1 MLLNKMG
8 ELLIGTSGYDYP
20 EWKGRFYPEKLAR
33 TKFLEYYATQ
43 FNSLELNGTYYK
55 MPTTAQMQNMIT
67 RTSGRVKFT
76 VKAFQGLT
84 HASYAGAYA
93 DKSQFQ
99 LLVLELRKA
108 LDPLL
113 ENNLLLCVLLQF
125 PQSFHYDKEDR
136 VYLDCL
142 VKELSGIPL
151 VVEMRNIKWQT
162 DPVYNA
168 LRQRQIGWCITDNP
182 ALKDLPKLDYIT
194 TSDIAYIRFHG
205 RNSDMWYKG
214 DNVSRYDYLYS
225 DTELKSFVNPI
236 LELLKHTHMVLLFF
250 NNHEK
255 AQATVNA
262 RRIQV
267 LLNEQSQTGFPPKC
281 QLDT

>member
-20 EWKGRFYPEKLAR
+20 EWKGVFYPDKLKRAD
-33 TKFLEYYATQ
+33 FLSYYATQ

-55 MPTTAQMQNMIT
+55 MPTALQMQSMIT
-67 RTSGRVKFT
+67 RTDGRVKFT

-84 HASYAGAYA
+84 HNP

-99 LLVLELRKA
+99 ILVLELRKA

-113 ENNLLLCVLLQF
+113 ENNLLVCVLLQF
-125 PQSFHYDKEDR
+125 PQSFHYEKDER
-136 VYLDCL
+136 FYLDGL
-142 VKELSGIPL
+142 VKEMSGVPL
-151 VVEMRNIKWQT
+151 IVEMRNIQWQN
-162 DPVYNA
+162 DKVYNA
-168 LRQRQIGWCITDNP
+168 LRERGIGWCITDNP
-182 ALKDLPKLDYIT
+182 SLKDLPKLDYVT

-225 DTELKSFVNPI
+225 DTELMSFTNPI
-236 LELLKHTHMVLLFF
+236 LELLKHTHLVQLFF
-250 NNHEK
+250 NNHAK
-255 AQATVNA
+255 AQAVVNA
-262 RRIQV
+262 RKIQV
-267 LLNEQSQTGFPPKC
+267 LLENKDKGV
-281 QLDT
+281 D